1 MKTVLKDYLQ
11 RISLSE
17 TSISAN
23 IELLRELILGHT
35 RSIPFENINP
45 FLGIP
50 VRLDIESLVQ
60 KIIYDHRGGYCYEQN
75 LLFMEVLK
83 QIGFEV
89 EPLSARVHTDSGALN
104 ARTHML
110 LMVNFGNSKYLA
122 DVGFG
127 GMTPTVPLKMD
138 VSTAQETLHNS
149 YKIEKEG
156 NEYQL
161 LFLKNSEWHPLY
173 SFDFRKQYLVD
184 FEMANWFTSTYPT
197 SHFLHHLMVS
207 RADENVRYNLRDN
220 LYSRYSKHGT
230 DQQSLTSP
238 EEIRSVFKEVFGLSL
253 TNLPGLDERL
263 SQLIENS
270 NE

>member
-1 MKTVLKDYLQ
+1 METVLKDYFQ
-11 RISLSE
+11 RISFSE

-23 IELLRELILGHT
+23 IELLGELILAHT

-50 VRLDIESLVQ
+50 VELDIESLVQ
-60 KIIYDHRGGYCYEQN
+60 KMIYDNRGGYCYEQN

-83 QIGFEV
+83 HIGFEV
-89 EPLSARVHTDSGALN
+89 EPLSARVHSNSDVLN

-110 LMVNFGNSKYLA
+110 LIVNIHGRKYLV
-122 DVGFG
+122 DVGYG
-127 GMTPTVPLKMD
+127 GMTPTAPLSID
-138 VSTAQETLHNS
+138 VSTSQETSHDS
-149 YKIEKEG
+149 YKIGKEG

-161 LFLKNSEWHPLY
+161 LFLKDSEWHPLY

-197 SHFLHHLMVS
+197 SHFLHRLMVS
-207 RADENVRYNLRDN
+207 RADKNVRYNLRDN
-220 LYSRYSKHGT
+220 LYSRHSKHGI
-230 DQQSLTSP
+230 DKQALTSA
-238 EEIRSVFKEVFGLSL
+238 EEIRSVLKEIFGLSL

-263 SQLIENS
+263 SKMTDE
-270 NE
+270 